1 MTSEAPRRKQRRR
14 GHRAGAH
21 LVEAATTSAPVR
33 AVDEPWQWRT
43 FPVFFAFALG
53 ALLMGMLIWIAPGA
67 FYIFLVTA
75 VFLSVFGV
83 AHFFGRS
90 FREYRDADDTDE
102 A

>member
-1 MTSEAPRRKQRRR
+1 MTGEVSRRKRRRR
-14 GHRAGAH
+14 GRRAGSGPAE
-21 LVEAATTSAPVR
+21 VETIAAPLR

-53 ALLMGMLIWIAPGA
+53 ALLMGMLIWIAPSA

-83 AHFFGRS
+83 AHLFGRS
-90 FREYRDADDTDE
+90 FRDYRADDDADE

>member
-1 MTSEAPRRKQRRR
+1 MTNEGPRRKRRR
-14 GHRAGAH
+14 RERRAGARPSEVAIDSTP
-21 LVEAATTSAPVR
+21 LR
-33 AVDEPWQWRT
+33 AEDEPWQWRT

-90 FREYRDADDTDE
+90 FREYRDTDDTDE
-102 A
+102 G